1 MCEFLMPLIRSPS
14 RVSGYCAIFDF
25 FGALMDRDGIDDLS
39 LTTTTSGCCVEAS
52 QALNATQVTELF
64 SLAGASCLHK
74 KGQIDRFV

>member
-1 MCEFLMPLIRSPS
+1 
-14 RVSGYCAIFDF
+14 
-25 FGALMDRDGIDDLS
+25 MDRDGIDDLS
-39 LTTTTSGCCVEAS
+39 LTTTTSGCCVGAS